1 MRNLIYLIITTTIL
15 FSCSESKTQ
24 GEQSLKNID
33 FEVFSIKVPVDW
45 MKLDIKGMDS
55 YVGGIETVEKDTVL
69 FDYGKNTYIMD
80 NTIKVNDIKEYKELD
95 SIGFEMSDLIFSRHP
110 FIDQN
115 QGTFHNEYYYYEKVG
130 NYKPKISVPKISGKG
145 LTAIL
150 FDSLPNG
157 NMLYLYAKNLNKKE
171 QEILLE
177 SFKTIKIK

>member
-45 MKLDIKGMDS
+45 IKLDIKGMDS

-95 SIGFEMSDLIFSRHP
+95 SIGFE
-110 FIDQN
+110 
-115 QGTFHNEYYYYEKVG
+115 
-130 NYKPKISVPKISGKG
+130 IS
-145 LTAIL
+145 
-150 FDSLPNG
+150 
-157 NMLYLYAKNLNKKE
+157 
-171 QEILLE
+171 E
-177 SFKTIKIK
+177 SSVELSNDKLMDIPQ